1 MRVVFVCLS
10 AALMAVACS
19 DQYRYPCQD
28 PANWGKAQCNPP
40 LCEANGTCTKDLVS
54 EEALKGQTQ

>member
-10 AALMAVACS
+10 VVLLAGCG

-28 PANWGKAQCNPP
+28 PVNWGKAHCNPP

-54 EEALKGQTQ
+54 EEALKGTAK